1 MDEPMYQISINCDS
15 LEALRSIVARL
26 SDVQALGVIAP
37 EDRPDAGVD
46 PNGLDSRGLP
56 WDGRIHSETR
66 TMNKDGSWRAKR
78 GVNDEAMVK
87 RVEAELRARV
97 GTAEAPPPAP
107 PPPPAT
113 GAAPPPPPPP
123 PPATGAAPPPPP
135 PGAFRTPEQIAA
147 DGLAAAPTSPTS
159 FPAFMAALAPHLA
172 SGKVNDAITAAVMAQ
187 LGMAALA
194 DLATRPEMVPA
205 AWVMVKQAAGIA

>member
-1 MDEPMYQISINCDS
+1 MYQISINCDS

-107 PPPPAT
+107 PPPP
-113 GAAPPPPPPP
+113 
-123 PPATGAAPPPPP
+123 